1 MWEFPNGLKV
11 IQIKRPV
18 GVDSLRIDKYYHAKF
33 RIKGDDDEMFINS
46 GAPAL
51 TLHRWHASVTS
62 TSAPYGFFNFN
73 ETERAWWLTGRI
85 VFHRLQEIF
94 ADMTELLDK
103 RFPISQHAILWLV
116 AVFWFFFRV
125 KVVEIAEKFI
135 EAVHGWPV
143 LVPITLM
150 VLAKLSSCI
159 SLALKYGRHGD
170 IGFLPALWGA
180 RQSNLGHAC
189 ADWNIASN
197 ERSPTCS
204 TTLLGVR
211 ECKSF
216 LH

>member
-1 MWEFPNGLKV
+1 
-11 IQIKRPV
+11 
-18 GVDSLRIDKYYHAKF
+18 
-33 RIKGDDDEMFINS
+33 MFINS

-62 TSAPYGFFNFN
+62 TSAPYGFFNFT

-103 RFPISQHAILWLV
+103 RFPISQDAILWLV

-159 SLALKYGRHGD
+159 SLALSTVAMVTSVFCQPCGAPGNPTLVMPVRTGT
-170 IGFLPALWGA
+170 LPPMNAA
-180 RQSNLGHAC
+180 RPAVQLCWA
-189 ADWNIASN
+189 
-197 ERSPTCS
+197 
-204 TTLLGVR
+204 
-211 ECKSF
+211 
-216 LH
+216 